1 MAANNGEDSGQP
13 QPRAQTLLFSRKERV
28 EDVFNDLAGNA
39 DTGVGYGDTNILFRR
54 RAWRQSPLFLVQ
66 ITVSSFNHELPP
78 GGHRVAG
85 VDAKVHQHLAH
96 LRSVADDAP
105 QVIRRLNLKID
116 VFRQSSLE
124 YLRDISDQVDC
135 LERGAFAFG
144 SAGESQDAFDQVFA
158 LLGAPTYEREAS
170 PLVREFLLQRLEGHQ
185 DRRQDVVEV
194 VRHRAGQRPDAF
206 HPLRAQNHRFEAFR
220 FGAVLAE
227 AALNRDE
234 MCDYTAVV
242 MDRGYLQFDGALG
255 AVLAVIDHLAGETLP
270 RRHAILKSP
279 ENFLVGL
286 RAIQGA
292 RRTAH
297 QLLRPVAS
305 HPRKGRTDKD
315 YLRAGSVELR
325 RCDEDRIEAFHSL
338 EIEQPA
344 IKRSLAFGQQGPWR
358 IAIDQTHCRV

>member
-1 MAANNGEDSGQP
+1 MAANYAEDGGQP
-13 QPRAQTLLFSRKERV
+13 QTRALTLPFGREEWV
-28 EDVFNDLAGNA
+28 EDAVNDLTRNTDA
-39 DTGVGYGDTNILFRR
+39 GVGHGDTNILFRR
-54 RAWRQSPLFLVQ
+54 DARRQSPFFRGQ
-66 ITVSSFNHELPP
+66 ITVSGFDHELPP

-96 LRSVADDAP
+96 LRRVADDAP

-170 PLVREFLLQRLEGHQ
+170 PFIREFLLQRLEGHQ

-227 AALNRDE
+227 ATLNRDE

-255 AVLAVIDHLAGETLP
+255 AVLAVIDHL
-270 RRHAILKSP
+270 
-279 ENFLVGL
+279 
-286 RAIQGA
+286 
-292 RRTAH
+292 
-297 QLLRPVAS
+297 
-305 HPRKGRTDKD
+305 
-315 YLRAGSVELR
+315 
-325 RCDEDRIEAFHSL
+325 
-338 EIEQPA
+338 
-344 IKRSLAFGQQGPWR
+344 
-358 IAIDQTHCRV
+358 